1 MKKAAFSILLALCVS
16 PSWAQS
22 ESETAYNFLRL
33 PVGAHAAAIGG
44 DNVSLVEDDEN
55 LLFNNPALLSSS
67 TPKTIALNYMSYM
80 QGVKAASAAFNW
92 ASGERATWAVGA
104 QYLDYG
110 KMKQTDENNIQTGD
124 FSARDIAVSGT
135 LAYMLTDK
143 IAGGITTRLIASYI
157 GDYNSIGFG
166 VDLGLN
172 YYDDDRQLSVSLTA
186 KNLGGQLKAYDEN
199 YEKMPF
205 DLQAGVTKGLSSFP
219 LRLSLTLVDLNHPH
233 YKLLNHVVVGGDF
246 LIGDNLWLGMGYNFR
261 RADEMKIS
269 DGDKDSSHG
278 AGLSLGA
285 GLDLNRLKIGVSY
298 GKYHVSSSS
307 LIFSAAFSL

>member
-1 MKKAAFSILLALCVS
+1 MKKAAFSILLALCS
-16 PSWAQS
+16 ATSWAQS

-55 LLFNNPALLSSS
+55 LLFNNPALLASSS
-67 TPKTIALNYMSYM
+67 PKTIALNYMNYM

-92 ASGERATWAVGA
+92 AGGDRTTWAVAA
-104 QYLDYG
+104 QYVDYG
-110 KMKQTDENNIQTGD
+110 KMRQTDENNVQSGE

-135 LAYMLTDK
+135 LAYLLTDQL
-143 IAGGITTRLIASYI
+143 AGGITTRLITSYI
-157 GDYNSIGFG
+157 GDYHSIGFG

-172 YYDDDRQLSVSLTA
+172 YYNDDHLLSLSLTA
-186 KNLGGQLKAYDEN
+186 KNLGGQLKAYDEK

-205 DLQAGVTKGLSSFP
+205 DLQAGITKELTSIP

-233 YKLLNHVVVGGDF
+233 YKLMNHVVLGGDF
-246 LIGDNLWLGMGYNFR
+246 FLGDNLWLGMGYNFR
-261 RADEMKIS
+261 RADEMKVS
-269 DGDKDSSHG
+269 DGSKDSSHG
-278 AGLSLGA
+278 AGLSLGG

-298 GKYHVSSSS
+298 GKYHVSCSS
-307 LIFSAAFSL
+307 LICSAAFSL